1 MLSLLPMLNRIPWV
15 LVFLTAFASVGVVG
29 WWLSQPTREQIFEQA
44 EGLLLQGKTQD
55 GLALLKSMIRRS
67 PDGPACIAAGQAC
80 ARLKEFHAAVDLF
93 LQVPINDPK
102 RADAC
107 FRAGDLLL
115 RIYEMTKAERCL
127 KEALVRNPDHHE
139 AQAHLAGLYGLC
151 GLTSLTADLR
161 FRRLCAGDFAEVDLL
176 LLALG
181 DTAAENALSL
191 NEFVSAHPEDPLVL
205 LAQAHQT
212 WQHHELP
219 AAKVLYE
226 TVISKRPELDDAQA
240 RLGRIYCEL
249 MDEISFLRWFN
260 QLPPSAKVLPET
272 WTVLGDWSISHG
284 DTRGAIRCFW
294 EATRLDATHRRA
306 HHRLGQALASVEDAK
321 HAELFQRRNERL
333 QEQLLAAKQYTSDP
347 SSVCVLRSIAA
358 DRECDQPWE
367 AWGWAEVIRKRAP
380 ALATT
385 VVDVQRPP
393 ARTPRVMNSGFPGSH
408 VDLSQFLLP
417 KWMETG
423 GQNLNSPSTQPK
435 SEIGAIRFTEDSL
448 RTGLR
453 FEYANGDDIPGPGM
467 RIFQFSGGG
476 VGVLDYDRDGWPDLY
491 FTQGGRWPV
500 PEAEAPSDALFRN
513 RHGESFDEVTI
524 SAGIREFDY
533 SQGLAVGDI
542 DADGWEDIFIAN
554 VAGNRLFH
562 NNGDGTFEDITG
574 LARITDDAWSTSAVC
589 ADFNGDGLPDLFV
602 VNYLN
607 GPHLLDR
614 ICRQSNGQPRA
625 CTPHEFEAAED
636 QLLLNLGDGR
646 FQDVSQEAG
655 VIVPGGKGL
664 GVVAADFEETGQ
676 LSLFVG
682 NDTTANFFFQN
693 ETVQPG
699 GIPRFRESAVVTG
712 LAFDSEGRPQ
722 ACMGIASGDA
732 DGDQRMDLVVTNY
745 YDEPNTLYRRQQG
758 LLFLDTTAEAGL
770 REPSIKQL
778 GFGAQF
784 LDADLDGWNDLV
796 VTNGHVEDETDRN
809 IPLHM
814 PTQFFQNTGQG
825 RFVEVAATSL
835 GPWFEGKYL
844 GRSLAKLDWN
854 RDGRED
860 FVISLLDSPVVLLT
874 NQSERRGKSLTIQLV
889 GTSSAREPIGATVQV
904 LPSHGRTLMQQLIA
918 GDGYQS
924 SNQRQLVFGIGSD
937 KSVDVSVRWP
947 SGIRENFTNVETDQ
961 TWLVIEGRGLYRLP

>member
-1 MLSLLPMLNRIPWV
+1 MLNRIPWV

-44 EGLLLQGKTQD
+44 EGLLLQGKIQD

-115 RIYEMTKAERCL
+115 LRLYEMTKAERCL
-127 KEALVRNPDHHE
+127 KEALLRNPDHHE

-260 QLPPSAKVLPET
+260 QLPPTAKVLPET

-347 SSVCVLRSIAA
+347 SSACVLRSIAA

-500 PEAEAPSDALFRN
+500 PEADAPSDALFRN

>member
-1 MLSLLPMLNRIPWV
+1 MLNRIQRF
-15 LVFLTAFASVGVVG
+15 LVFLVAFACFGVVG
-29 WWLSQPTREQIFEQA
+29 WRFSQPTREQIFEQA
-44 EGLLLQGKTQD
+44 EGLILQGRTQD
-55 GLALLKSMIRRS
+55 GLVLLKSMIRQS
-67 PDGPACIAAGQAC
+67 PDGSACFTAAQAC
-80 ARLKEFHAAVDLF
+80 VRLKNFHEAVDLF
-93 LQVPINDPK
+93 LQVPGSDPK
-102 RADAC
+102 RAEAC

-115 RIYEMTKAERCL
+115 LRLHQMTKAELCL
-127 KEALVRNPDHHE
+127 KEAVERNPDHHE
-139 AQAHLAGLYGLC
+139 AQGHLAGIYGLC

-161 FRRLCAGDFAEVDLL
+161 FRRLCAGDFSEVDLL

-191 NEFVSAHPEDPLVL
+191 NEFVRADPEDPLVL
-205 LAQAHQT
+205 LAQAHQA

-219 AAKVLYE
+219 AAKILYE
-226 TVISKRPELDDAQA
+226 TAVSKRPDLDDAQA

-249 MDEISFLRWFN
+249 KDEAAFPRWFVH
-260 QLPPSAKVLPET
+260 LPTSAKVLPET
-272 WTVLGDWSISHG
+272 WTVFGDWSISRG
-284 DTRGAIRCFW
+284 DTRGAIRCLW

-306 HHRLGQALASVEDAK
+306 HHRLGQALASLENAN
-321 HAELFQRRNERL
+321 AELFQRRNERL
-333 QEQLLAAKQYTSDP
+333 QEQLLAAKQYTTNP
-347 SSVCVLRSIAA
+347 SPACILRSIAA
-358 DRECDQPWE
+358 DRECEQPWE
-367 AWGWAEVIRKRAP
+367 AWGWGELIRKQVP
-380 ALATT
+380 ALAAN
-385 VVDVQRPP
+385 VVGIQRP
-393 ARTPRVMNSGFPGSH
+393 AVGTPRVMNSGFPGLR
-408 VDLSQFLLP
+408 VDLSQFPLP
-417 KWMETG
+417 KWMETAD
-423 GQNLNSPSTQPK
+423 QNLNSPAAQPK
-435 SEIGAIRFTEDSL
+435 SDIGAIRFTEDSL

-453 FEYANGDDIPGPGM
+453 FEYINGDDIPGPGM

-476 VGVLDYDRDGWPDLY
+476 IGVLDYDRDGWPDLY

-500 PEAEAPSDALFRN
+500 PEPDAPSDVLFRN
-513 RHGESFDEVTI
+513 RHGESFEEVTI

-542 DADGWEDIFIAN
+542 DADGWEDIFVAN
-554 VAGNRLFH
+554 VAGNRLFR

-574 LARITDDAWSTSAVC
+574 TSQIADDAWSTSAVC

-602 VNYLN
+602 VNYLT

-646 FQDVSQEAG
+646 FQDVSRDAG

-693 ETVQPG
+693 ETVHPG
-699 GIPRFRESAVVTG
+699 GAPRFRESAVVTG

-722 ACMGIASGDA
+722 ACMGIAAGDA
-732 DGDQRMDLVVTNY
+732 DGDQQMDLVVTNY

-758 LLFLDTTAEAGL
+758 LLFIDSTAEAGL

-796 VTNGHVEDETDRN
+796 VTNGHVDDETERH

-814 PTQFFQNTGQG
+814 PTQFFQNIGHG
-825 RFVEVAATSL
+825 RFVEVPAPLL

-860 FVISLLDSPVVLLT
+860 FVISSLDSPAVLLT
-874 NQSERRGKSLTIQLV
+874 NQSERRGKSLTTQLV

-904 LPSHGRTLMQQLIA
+904 HPSRARKMTQQLTA
-918 GDGYQS
+918 GDGYQA
-924 SNQRQLVFGIGSD
+924 SNQRQLVFGVGPD
-937 KSVDVSVRWP
+937 QHVEVSVRWP
-947 SGIRENFTNVETDQ
+947 SGIQQTFSDVETDL
-961 TWLVIEGRGLYRLP
+961 TWIVIEGRGLYRLP